1 MDLMKKMLKINP
13 AERITAEEMLNH
25 PYLSE
30 GMDSK
35 EQKYVISP
43 ATTTT
48 SKKDMN
54 FR

>member
-13 AERITAEEMLNH
+13 ADRITAEEMLSH

-30 GMDSK
+30 GVDLID
-35 EQKYVISP
+35 QKYVISP

-48 SKKDMN
+48 SKKDID